1 MLVVMAQFRTSR
13 VFDAF
18 FLITMAG
25 VVWWA
30 AANRV
35 QIGDWVFF
43 LHYQPN
49 QDIITISHDA
59 GLNPSG
65 QKLLY
70 RGDPQFD
77 DRSTIT
83 QLCGADDIG
92 CLTPA
97 GQIYVLDEQGR
108 HDRSIVTTAHE
119 MLHLAYRR
127 LSPQAKADLKP
138 LLDQAIQM
146 NAGPDLT
153 SELSSTGDSD
163 DRYDEAHSVLGSE
176 YQHLPADLEKYYQR
190 YFSDRA
196 KDVAAE
202 AHDATF
208 DN

>member
-18 FLITMAG
+18 F
-25 VVWWA
+25 
-30 AANRV
+30 
-35 QIGDWVFF
+35 
-43 LHYQPN
+43 
-49 QDIITISHDA
+49 IITISHDA

-146 NAGPDLT
+146 NAAFPLVRPHT
-153 SELSSTGDSD
+153 PRS
-163 DRYDEAHSVLGSE
+163 APPSVA
-176 YQHLPADLEKYYQR
+176 QIWP
-190 YFSDRA
+190 
-196 KDVAAE
+196 
-202 AHDATF
+202 
-208 DN
+208 